1 MQDAIASRGEPVAR
15 WQIFRVNQSRVT
27 LSVDPS
33 TTSKR
38 INPRSTKGLS
48 GLHMPTVCE
57 REVVLE
63 AELSR

>member
-1 MQDAIASRGEPVAR
+1 VAR